1 MLSLLR
7 NRKFMV
13 VTVGLV
19 TLTFL
24 VGFAGIF
31 GLGGLGEPGD
41 SGQGESQADQI
52 AAYVDSL
59 NEEIGSVKEL
69 LEEGPDAAYYQ
80 YLGDLYFQLAQTR
93 DYFYQADSTEE
104 LLEAEESYRK
114 AYETDPEQGEML
126 LSLAITRT
134 ALEKYAE
141 AGENYLAVLEQHP
154 DYFEARI
161 SYANMLYLAGDAVE
175 GGVQLALAED
185 LADSD
190 EQKQMILDVQDF
202 ARSLESNQE
211 ETHD

>member
-1 MLSLLR
+1 MLTLLR
-7 NRKFMV
+7 NRKIMV
-13 VTVGLV
+13 VIVGLV

-31 GLGGLGEPGD
+31 GLGGLGEPAE
-41 SGQGESQADQI
+41 SGQGESQADQV

-59 NEEIGSVKEL
+59 QEEIGSVEEL
-69 LEEGPDAAYYQ
+69 LKEGPDAAYYQ

-93 DYFYQADSTEE
+93 DYFYQADPAEE
-104 LLEAEESYRK
+104 LLKAEDSYRK

-134 ALEKYAE
+134 ALEKYPE
-141 AGENYLAVLEQHP
+141 AAENYRSVLERYP

-161 SYANMLYLAGDAVE
+161 SYANMLYLAGDAGE
-175 GGVQLALAED
+175 GDLQLARAQE

-190 EQKQMILDVQDF
+190 EQMQMIRDVEDF
-202 ARSLESNQE
+202 ARSLENEQE
-211 ETHD
+211 QSDD